1 MATKAGLTSACIRSQ
16 QRRGWVSKSVA
27 SLALRIALVS
37 YKGASVSLNAFVP
50 KLSVGSKLY
59 MAAVHAGL

>member
-16 QRRGWVSKSVA
+16 QRRGWMSKSVA
-27 SLALRIALVS
+27 RLALRIALVS

-50 KLSVGSKLY
+50 KLFGSKLY
-59 MAAVHAGL
+59 MAAGHAGL